1 MVHAPLVK
9 IIRKGSYYCEGA
21 GSDRSGSHDLGTVL
35 ERKNSEGEVR
45 QHSSGAIVNSGTSK
59 NPHATNL
66 VRCLS
71 FLAATYEFRMSAV
84 HLRGIH
90 NTLADALSRN
100 NLNLFR
106 SLHPQAN
113 RDAVPIPTA
122 ALDLIL
128 LQEPDWTTKDWTRM
142 WTTTWD
148 TR

>member
-1 MVHAPLVK
+1 MLHWSKSFEKVHITVKELAP
-9 IIRKGSYYCEGA
+9 IILAAMIWGQSWKGK
-21 GSDRSGSHDLGTVL
+21 TV
-35 ERKNSEGEVR
+35 RARCDNTAVV
-45 QHSSGAIVNSGTSK
+45 AIVNSGTSK
-59 NPHATNL
+59 NPHAMNL

-84 HLRGIH
+84 HMRGIH

-100 NLNLFR
+100 NLNLFH

-113 RDAVPIPTA
+113 RDAVPIPMA

-128 LQEPDWTTKDWTRM
+128 LQEPDWTTKDWTKM